1 MANSRNGKEDVV
13 DTLLDAKICGAPRPD
28 SAPKFTSN
36 GGGSRYLHCRLRTQ
50 LNLKKPFKSKH

>member
-36 GGGSRYLHCRLRTQ
+36 GGGFSIPALPLTDST
-50 LNLKKPFKSKH
+50 KPQKTL

>member
-36 GGGSRYLHCRLRTQ
+36 GGVLDTCTAAYG
-50 LNLKKPFKSKH
+50 LN